1 MKKYSYTNFGVTS
14 PIASKTSVEKIQE
27 QSVKK
32 SIDTFKEYMKTK
44 KPLTINFQHSNEKG
58 DFDTIMEGV
67 HVILPNEGDDWYD
80 ARFRSTRLLQQYEV
94 TVVRVDEEKNEVYVT
109 SLQTRD
115 RNRERVKRLIH
126 NMVNASQAERKKIEN
141 IVQAEVRELMAG
153 ELADEVARM
162 KPRTANTFEKQI
174 VHERMNKKYDEQGID
189 RVVVPALVKKVK
201 AEGAILDI
209 MGYGIPGY
217 IPRHYWQYGYVSNLT
232 NLCKEGDVV
241 DVAILTYKSK
251 KAVKELPEAGVSGMY
266 VCARTPLMDNPW
278 DNLRYRVGD
287 IVRAKCVSVTGH
299 NWFGKID
306 GEEIEIY
313 CEFPPVDKNVR
324 VIVGEEYECHI
335 FRIREKSRLIMAA
348 TSRKVEGRPTVN

>member
-14 PIASKTSVEKIQE
+14 PIASKASVEKIQE

-126 NMVNASQAERKKIEN
+126 NMVNASQAE
-141 IVQAEVRELMAG
+141 
-153 ELADEVARM
+153 
-162 KPRTANTFEKQI
+162 
-174 VHERMNKKYDEQGID
+174 
-189 RVVVPALVKKVK
+189 
-201 AEGAILDI
+201 
-209 MGYGIPGY
+209 
-217 IPRHYWQYGYVSNLT
+217 
-232 NLCKEGDVV
+232 
-241 DVAILTYKSK
+241 
-251 KAVKELPEAGVSGMY
+251 
-266 VCARTPLMDNPW
+266 
-278 DNLRYRVGD
+278 
-287 IVRAKCVSVTGH
+287 
-299 NWFGKID
+299 
-306 GEEIEIY
+306 
-313 CEFPPVDKNVR
+313 
-324 VIVGEEYECHI
+324 
-335 FRIREKSRLIMAA
+335 
-348 TSRKVEGRPTVN
+348 